1 MPKSFKRVTASLFLI
16 VALAAFVHADRR
28 SNIFNLGLELGNIA
42 TTLAQDSY
50 DQFKGWNGT
59 ISDKEQAVLFK
70 SEAFAASCRLFA
82 KLTEE
87 RSGYYRSNHLRTNL
101 YSAFAFLSR
110 SFQELDREMRSAGV
124 RPYALRDC
132 ERLLDRMER
141 EFSQWPA
148 VDNLAYLNQKYV
160 KARDA
165 TVYMIERRRSGVFVR
180 RAFKDLESL
189 YRYNYDMQRGKDP
202 WEHLVEV
209 PYETLNSMESG
220 PMVELTFEGSMIM
233 DQTERPNRPVFLLE
247 NGKLRGITSANL
259 VQRYGGWDNV
269 YEVPLDILRKYP
281 QGEPIK

>member
-1 MPKSFKRVTASLFLI
+1 MPIRLKKISLSLFLI
-16 VALAAFVHADRR
+16 AALTAAVQADRR

-42 TTLAQDSY
+42 TALAQTSY
-50 DQFKGWNGT
+50 DQFKGWDGT
-59 ISDKEQAVLFK
+59 ISDLEQGVLFK
-70 SEAFAASCRLFA
+70 SEAFAASCRLFV
-82 KLTEE
+82 KLSEE
-87 RSGYYRSNHLRTNL
+87 RSDYYRSSHLRTNL
-101 YSAFAFLSR
+101 YSAFAFLSS

-132 ERLLDRMER
+132 GRLLDRMER

-148 VDNLAYLNQKYV
+148 VDNLAYLHQKYV

-189 YRYNYDMQRGKDP
+189 FRYNYDMHRGKDP

-209 PYETLNSMESG
+209 PYETLDRMEAG

-233 DQTERPNRPVFLLE
+233 DQTERPNRPVYLVE

-259 VQRYGGWDNV
+259 VRLYGGWDNV